1 MHDRAFYYL
10 YLAQR
15 NRLDGTQEFTNCLC
29 NMKDVGAKGY
39 IHSQAEAVMKQMRT
53 SEEEAERLTPLYNFL
68 RRRYAYVLIDRGEL
82 DDAEQMLNDMI
93 ADEQDV
99 EFAKGELEYIKEIRR
114 SAEENAQTE
123 EGKGDK

>member
-1 MHDRAFYYL
+1 
-10 YLAQR
+10 
-15 NRLDGTQEFTNCLC
+15 
-29 NMKDVGAKGY
+29 
-39 IHSQAEAVMKQMRT
+39 MRT

-99 EFAKGELEYIKEIRR
+99 EFAKGELEYIKEIKR
-114 SAEENAQTE
+114 SAEENAKTKE
-123 EGKGDK
+123 SKGDK

>member
-1 MHDRAFYYL
+1 
-10 YLAQR
+10 
-15 NRLDGTQEFTNCLC
+15 
-29 NMKDVGAKGY
+29 
-39 IHSQAEAVMKQMRT
+39 MRK
-53 SEEEAERLTPLYNFL
+53 SEEETGRLTPLYNFL

-99 EFAKGELEYIKEIRR
+99 EFARGELEYIKERRR

-123 EGKGDK
+123 EGEGDE